1 MAELGFEPSLS
12 DSNPSGTVSPS
23 RRGVNGGIRGDGA
36 GTKRDAREASVDG
49 VG

>member
-12 DSNPSGTVSPS
+12 DSP